1 MKIIVNGTLYNL
13 ERVGENVYVNNKEVM
28 VKLNE
33 DNIILNGNIF
43 QLDFVED
50 GDPSLVIL
58 NGMAYT
64 RSKSFLRYVSTNEVK
79 IPISGMITDLFVK
92 SGTEV
97 KQGVVL
103 AILQAMKM
111 EVEIKSPRNGK
122 IMEIK
127 ASKGQPVKVGD
138 VLVTFE

>member
-13 ERVGENVYVNNKEVM
+13 ERVGEKVYVNNKEVM
-28 VKLNE
+28 AKLNE
-33 DNIILNGNIF
+33 DNIIIDGNIF
-43 QLDFVED
+43 QLDFVEE

-58 NGMAYT
+58 NGIAYT
-64 RSKSFLRYVSTNEVK
+64 RSKSFLRDESTNEVK
-79 IPISGMITDLFVK
+79 IPISGMITELFVK
-92 SGTEV
+92 TGTEV

-111 EVEIKSPRNGK
+111 EIEIKSPRNGK

-127 ASKGQPVKVGD
+127 ASRDESVKVGD

>member
-1 MKIIVNGTLYNL
+1 MKIIVNGVLYNL
-13 ERVGENVYVNNKEVM
+13 ERVGEKVYVNDKEVM

-33 DNIILNGNIF
+33 DNIIINRNIF
-43 QLDFVED
+43 QLDFVEE

-92 SGTEV
+92 TGNEV
-97 KQGVVL
+97 KQGDVL

-122 IMEIK
+122 IMDIK
-127 ASKGQPVKVGD
+127 APKGQPVKAGD

>member
-1 MKIIVNGTLYNL
+1 MKIMVNGTLYNL
-13 ERVGENVYVNNKEVM
+13 ERVVEKVYVNDKEVII
-28 VKLNE
+28 KLNE
-33 DNIILNGNIF
+33 DNIIINGNIF

-64 RSKSFLRYVSTNEVK
+64 RSRSFLRYVSTNEVK

-92 SGTEV
+92 TGTEV

-111 EVEIKSPRNGK
+111 EVEIKSARNGK
-122 IMEIK
+122 IMDIK

>member
-13 ERVGENVYVNNKEVM
+13 ERVEEKVYVNNKEVM
-28 VKLNE
+28 AKLNE
-33 DNIILNGNIF
+33 DNIIIDGNIF
-43 QLDFVED
+43 QLDFVEE

-64 RSKSFLRYVSTNEVK
+64 RSKSFLRDESTNEVK
-79 IPISGMITDLFVK
+79 IPISGMITELFVK
-92 SGTEV
+92 TGTEV

-111 EVEIKSPRNGK
+111 EIEIKSPRNGK

-127 ASKGQPVKVGD
+127 ASKDESVKVGD

>member
-13 ERVGENVYVNNKEVM
+13 ERVGEKVYVNNKEVM
-28 VKLNE
+28 AKLNE
-33 DNIILNGNIF
+33 DNIIIDGNIF
-43 QLDFVED
+43 QLDFVEE

-64 RSKSFLRYVSTNEVK
+64 RSKSFLRDESTNEVK
-79 IPISGMITDLFVK
+79 IPISGMITEIFVK
-92 SGTEV
+92 TGTEV

-111 EVEIKSPRNGK
+111 EIEIKSPRNGK

-127 ASKGQPVKVGD
+127 ASKDESVKVGD
-138 VLVTFE
+138 VLVAFE

>member
-1 MKIIVNGTLYNL
+1 MKIMVNGTSYNL
-13 ERVGENVYVNNKEVM
+13 ERVGEKVYVNNKVM

-33 DNIILNGNIF
+33 DNIIINRKIF
-43 QLDFVED
+43 QLDFVEE

-79 IPISGMITDLFVK
+79 IPIRGMITDLFVK
-92 SGTEV
+92 TGTEA

-122 IMEIK
+122 IMDIK
-127 ASKGQPVKVGD
+127 ASKGQPV
-138 VLVTFE
+138 LVTFE

>member
-13 ERVGENVYVNNKEVM
+13 ERIGEKVYVNNKEVM

-43 QLDFVED
+43 QLDFVEG

-58 NGMAYT
+58 NGMANT
-64 RSKSFLRYVSTNEVK
+64 RS
-79 IPISGMITDLFVK
+79 SGMITDLFVK
-92 SGTEV
+92 TGTEV

-127 ASKGQPVKVGD
+127 TSKGQPVKVGV

>member
-13 ERVGENVYVNNKEVM
+13 ERVGEKVYVNNKEVM
-28 VKLNE
+28 AKLNE
-33 DNIILNGNIF
+33 DNIIIDGNIF
-43 QLDFVED
+43 QLDFVEE

-64 RSKSFLRYVSTNEVK
+64 RSKSFLRDESTNEVK
-79 IPISGMITDLFVK
+79 IPISGMITELFVK
-92 SGTEV
+92 TGTEV

-111 EVEIKSPRNGK
+111 EIEIKSPRNGK

-127 ASKGQPVKVGD
+127 ASRDESVKVGD

>member
-1 MKIIVNGTLYNL
+1 MKIIVNGTMYDL
-13 ERVGENVYVNNKEVM
+13 EHVGQKVYVNNKERM

-33 DNIILNGNIF
+33 DKIIIEGNIF
-43 QLDFVED
+43 HLDFVEE
-50 GDPSLVIL
+50 GDPSLIIL
-58 NGMAYT
+58 NGMAYIV
-64 RSKSFLRYVSTNEVK
+64 SKRTLRDESAKEVK
-79 IPISGMITDLFVK
+79 IPISGKITDLFVK
-92 SGTEV
+92 DGTEV

-111 EVEIKSPRNGK
+111 EIQIKSPRNGK

-127 ASKGQPVKVGD
+127 GSKDQSVKVGD

>member
-13 ERVGENVYVNNKEVM
+13 ERVGEKVYVNNKEVM
-28 VKLNE
+28 AKLNE
-33 DNIILNGNIF
+33 DNIIIDGNIF
-43 QLDFVED
+43 QLDFVEE

-64 RSKSFLRYVSTNEVK
+64 RSKSFLRDESTNEVK
-79 IPISGMITDLFVK
+79 IPISGMITELFVK
-92 SGTEV
+92 TGTEV

-111 EVEIKSPRNGK
+111 EIEIKSPRNGK

-127 ASKGQPVKVGD
+127 ASKDESVKVGD